1 MQPGL
6 RPALELRYL
15 GHNAWHVRS
24 GGEGLLIDPLLL
36 PRFGNSSVRPFQ
48 VHPLPPAIEDVQLGV
63 RNVLLT
69 HEHSDHVDLES
80 LACLPAGTTVYVGP
94 VFPQYLEDA
103 IKCLGHMVIRCDYRT
118 RFEID
123 GVSICLYPCDPATAF
138 WEQRV
143 SQLLLSASTDM
154 SDGVFMAVDAL
165 ISMEYLSEIDSGLVS
180 CPQAV
185 AISNNSYVMPPGEF
199 GPLDSVIAND
209 LPKGIA
215 GLELLAELTHLP
227 ASLARA
233 RPTVLVGGG
242 GIRRF
247 DETLHWPFSDQQEL
261 ARLCAVLAPDL
272 EYIAPRQG
280 DVLTIRPESGCS
292 VISSTIAEP
301 QPQLPAKPPPFSQ
314 VVLTEETGRTD
325 EQCLSL
331 LVAELD
337 CMASAISMSSIGD
350 RWWQATDACDYVA
363 VVVLLHSTSNAST
376 ILGLRGTYSKFEA
389 LQKVEFDELTK
400 VSAYGLV
407 CFVQDLASVANGE
420 VEIWDVVGKAMKC
433 WHPPGSGLNTLTS
446 FLYAYFGEQVRP
458 NLARSCLL
466 KAKVSEWN

>member
-1 MQPGL
+1 MRPGL
-6 RPALELRYL
+6 RPVLELRYL

-24 GGEGLLIDPLLL
+24 GGEGFLIDPLLL
-36 PRFGNSSVRPFQ
+36 PRFGNSSVRPFR
-48 VHPLPPAIEDVQLGV
+48 VHPLPPAIRKEHFGI

-80 LACLPAGTTVYVGP
+80 LACLPAGTAVHVGP
-94 VFPQYLEDA
+94 VFPQYLADA
-103 IKCLGHMVIRCDYRT
+103 IQGLGHMIVRCEYRT

-143 SQLLLSASTDM
+143 SQPLLSSFTDL
-154 SDGVFMAVDAL
+154 SAGVFMAVDAL
-165 ISMEYLSEIDSGLVS
+165 ISLEYLSELDFGLVAY
-180 CPQAV
+180 PQAV

-199 GPLDSVIAND
+199 GPLDSFMAND
-209 LPKGIA
+209 LPGGIT

-227 ASLARA
+227 PSLAKA

-261 ARLCAVLAPDL
+261 AHLCAILAPDL

-280 DVLTIRPESGCS
+280 ELLTISSESGCNVVS
-292 VISSTIAEP
+292 YSTAEP
-301 QPQLPAKPPPFSQ
+301 QLQLPAKPPPFSQ
-314 VVLTEETGRTD
+314 VVSTEETGRSD

-331 LVAELD
+331 LEAELD
-337 CMASAISMSSIGD
+337 CMAAAISMSSIGD
-350 RWWQATDACDYVA
+350 SWWQANNACEYAA
-363 VVVLLHSTSNAST
+363 VIVLLHSKST
-376 ILGLRGTYSKFEA
+376 VRTTLGLRGTNSKFEA
-389 LQKVEFDELTK
+389 IQNVDFEALMK

-420 VEIWDVVGKAMKC
+420 VEIWDVVGKAVKC
-433 WHPPGSGLNTLTS
+433 WHPPGSRLNTLTS

-466 KAKVSEWN
+466 KAKSSGWN